1 MKFKGIINPDKYSQ
15 LSYIEKYKL
24 IIENE
29 VYSPIKDNTFES
41 EDFFIIENVS
51 DSNELITFA
60 KKINFDNCKYE
71 LNHALIEELENSLQT
86 QILNTFETWNDRKKT
101 LKIQY
106 EYLPELE
113 LKIIIDQNKIEYSK
127 ILNEKIVIELEN
139 QDHNEVNSHIPIIKK
154 YALRDYFFIFEYLI
168 GIKNECRSC
177 HSHYMTYLKCK
188 TNIEIID
195 ELLPNNNNTALKISL
210 PKKIALLHDLGLLKT
225 DEFRKYTSADQ
236 HKLIAFLLGLSF
248 ERNDIASVRRNL
260 AVLADFSNESTT
272 KYTSYKHVGKI
283 IKEILK

>member
-1 MKFKGIINPDKYSQ
+1 MKFKGIINQAIYSQ
-15 LSYIEKYKL
+15 LSYIEKYKI

-29 VYSPIKDNTFES
+29 VYTPIDENTFES
-41 EDFFIIENVS
+41 EDIFIVKNVS
-51 DSNELITFA
+51 DNNQLITFA
-60 KKINFDNCKYE
+60 NKIIFDNCKYE
-71 LNHALIEELENSLQT
+71 LNQSLIEELENSLPP
-86 QILNTFETWNDRKKT
+86 QIINTFEIWNQRKKT

-106 EYLPELE
+106 EYLPEIE
-113 LKIIIDQNKIEYSK
+113 LKKISDENKIEYSK
-127 ILNEKIVIELEN
+127 LLSENMVIELEN
-139 QDHNEVNSHIPIIKK
+139 QDHNEVNSHISVIKK

-195 ELLPNNNNTALKISL
+195 ELLPNNNNAALKISL
-210 PKKIALLHDLGLLKT
+210 PKKIALLHDLGLLKN

-248 ERNDIASVRRNL
+248 ERNDIDSVRRNL

-283 IKEILK
+283 INEILK

>member
-1 MKFKGIINPDKYSQ
+1 MVID
-15 LSYIEKYKL
+15 
-24 IIENE
+24 
-29 VYSPIKDNTFES
+29 
-41 EDFFIIENVS
+41 
-51 DSNELITFA
+51 
-60 KKINFDNCKYE
+60 
-71 LNHALIEELENSLQT
+71 LENH
-86 QILNTFETWNDRKKT
+86 
-101 LKIQY
+101 
-106 EYLPELE
+106 
-113 LKIIIDQNKIEYSK
+113 
-127 ILNEKIVIELEN
+127 
-139 QDHNEVNSHIPIIKK
+139 DHNEVDSHISVIKK

-168 GIKNECRSC
+168 GFKNECRSC
-177 HSHYMTYLKCK
+177 QSHYMTYLKCK

-195 ELLPNNNNTALKISL
+195 ELLPNNNNTELKISL

-248 ERNDIASVRRNL
+248 ERNNIDSVRRNL